1 MDDQGTE
8 TFFSGFIKR
17 SKYNSVLEK
26 KSSPMIPHVS
36 QVAQDQSEEDKYM
49 LTSILCHAV
58 GINKRKTCELEKRE
72 AVW

>member
-1 MDDQGTE
+1 MDDPGTE
-8 TFFSGFIKR
+8 TFFSGFIQR
-17 SKYNSVLEK
+17 SKIQKRVRK

-36 QVAQDQSEEDKYM
+36 QVARDQSEEDKYM

-72 AVW
+72 AIW

>member
-26 KSSPMIPHVS
+26 KNESNHDTTLIASS
-36 QVAQDQSEEDKYM
+36 A
-49 LTSILCHAV
+49 
-58 GINKRKTCELEKRE
+58 
-72 AVW
+72 

>member
-1 MDDQGTE
+1 M
-8 TFFSGFIKR
+8 
-17 SKYNSVLEK
+17 LEE

>member
-1 MDDQGTE
+1 MDDPGTE
-8 TFFSGFIKR
+8 TFFFRVYKAIKIQKR
-17 SKYNSVLEK
+17 VRK

-36 QVAQDQSEEDKYM
+36 QIARDQSEEDKYM

>member
-1 MDDQGTE
+1 MDDPGTE
-8 TFFSGFIKR
+8 TFFFRVYKAIKIQKR
-17 SKYNSVLEK
+17 VRK
-26 KSSPMIPHVS
+26 KSTLMIPHVS

-72 AVW
+72 AIW

>member
-1 MDDQGTE
+1 M
-8 TFFSGFIKR
+8 
-17 SKYNSVLEK
+17 LEK
-26 KSSPMIPHVS
+26 KSSPMIPHVL

-58 GINKRKTCELEKRE
+58 GINKRKTCELEIRE